1 MEEKLTPEQNKLS
14 PEEVDQKVEEAK
26 QRIRQNKLDSVR
38 VGNSV
43 YTTQQ
48 ITEHKSKK
56 GKSRKRGKVQK
67 ASRKKNRGK

>member
-1 MEEKLTPEQNKLS
+1 MEENKLS
-14 PEEVDQKVEEAK
+14 PEEVDQKIEEAK

-56 GKSRKRGKVQK
+56 EKSRKRGKVQK